1 MTLKSIVGL
10 NFFSALEASRDYIHV
25 QMTAKP
31 RPYVHFISQTETIL
45 QAVSSIQTNNGA
57 KITCLRDLTD
67 ALNLQKSVSWGT
79 VNMT

>member
-1 MTLKSIVGL
+1 M

-57 KITCLRDLTD
+57 KITVLARMFTMVMRVVEFSSGGYKIRKIS
-67 ALNLQKSVSWGT
+67 A
-79 VNMT
+79 